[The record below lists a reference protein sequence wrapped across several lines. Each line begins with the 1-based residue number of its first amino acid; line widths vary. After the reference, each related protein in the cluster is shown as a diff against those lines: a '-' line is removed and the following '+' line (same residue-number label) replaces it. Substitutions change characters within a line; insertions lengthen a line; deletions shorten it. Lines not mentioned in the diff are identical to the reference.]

1 MDAQHSATTFLLMLI
16 QLFLQITAQDS
27 LFPGSSISVEHS
39 SDVLRSPDGTF
50 TCGFQTI
57 SYNAAIF
64 SIWFSNSANLTIVW
78 SANHGHPVHNWRS
91 RVELDV
97 HGTMVVKDYNGQTVW
112 SNNVSSSFA
121 DRAQLLDTGNLIVKG
136 KGNEILW
143 QSFDSPTDT
152 LLPNQNITAATK
164 LVSTETLLVPG
175 RYSFHFDDQ
184 YLLSLFDD
192 EKDISYIY
200 WPNPDSNI
208 WGKKRNS
215 FNSTTI
221 GVLHSSGYFL
231 GSDNLSFTA
240 ADLGLGIM
248 RRLTLGYDGNLR
260 LYSMDKSGTW
270 MVTWMAYLG
279 LCYVRG
285 LCGMNGI
292 CVYTPA
298 PTCTCAPGY
307 EAIDPRD
314 GRQGCK
320 AKFRIS
326 CDDRKNKFVK
336 LPNSDFLR
344 HDQDERHSVSLSTCK
359 NICMSACSCM
369 GFSYLQGKGNCY
381 IKYAIV
387 AGLAQQNYPG
397 SVYIKL
403 PKDVNVPKSSIPQS
417 KPFGSEVGSPCS
429 AVTTNVTVLLDMID
443 SGYSGPKYWYAY
455 GFLSAIFLV
464 EVIFVV
470 SGWWFILRR
479 EGRQLRGVWPTEV
492 GYEMITSHFRRY
504 TYKEL
509 QKATRMFTDELG
521 RGASGI
527 VYRGVLEDKR
537 VVAVKKL
544 TDIHQGEAQ
553 FQHELSVIGR
563 IYHMN
568 LVRIWGFCSE
578 GSHNI
583 LVTEF
588 VENGSLA
595 TTLFGTEGSGS
606 PMLLEW
612 KQRFKIALGLAKGLA
627 YLHHECLEWVIHC
640 DVKPE
645 NILLAEN
652 LEPKITDFGL
662 AKLQNRNG
670 SNKNVSRI
678 HGTRGYVAP
687 EWVSSLPITAKVD
700 VYSFGVVL
708 LELLKGVRISQWAA
722 NEDEEVEMV
731 LTRTVRMLE
740 ENINEQSWITGVIDS
755 RLNGQFNSL
764 QARTMIKVAVS
775 CVQEDRGSRPNMEN
789 IVQVLLSVDE
799 DSSIMQQYSTS

>member
-64 SIWFSNSANLTIVW
+64 SIWFSNSTNLTIVW
-78 SANHGHPVHNWRS
+78 SANHGHPVYNWRS

-112 SNNVSSSFA
+112 TNNVSSSIA

-175 RYSFHFDDQ
+175 RYSFRFDDQ
-184 YLLSLFDD
+184 HLLSLFDD

-208 WGKKRNS
+208 WGKQRNS

-221 GVLHSSGYFL
+221 GVLHSSGHFL
-231 GSDNLSFTA
+231 GSDNFSFTA

-260 LYSMDKSGTW
+260 LYSLDKSDTW

-292 CVYTPA
+292 CAYTPA

-314 GRQGCK
+314 GRLGCK

-326 CDDRKNKFVK
+326 CDDRQNKFVK
-336 LPNSDFLR
+336 LPNSDFLG
-344 HDQDERHSVSLSTCK
+344 HDQDVRHSVSLSTCK
-359 NICMSACSCM
+359 NICTSACSCM

-381 IKYAIV
+381 IKSAIV
-387 AGLAQQNYPG
+387 AGLTQPNYPG

-417 KPFGSEVGSPCS
+417 QPFGSEVGSPCS
-429 AVTTNVTVLLDMID
+429 AVTTNVTVFLDMID
-443 SGYSGPKYWYAY
+443 GSYSGPKY
-455 GFLSAIFLV
+455 
-464 EVIFVV
+464 
-470 SGWWFILRR
+470 
-479 EGRQLRGVWPTEV
+479 
-492 GYEMITSHFRRY
+492 
-504 TYKEL
+504 
-509 QKATRMFTDELG
+509 
-521 RGASGI
+521 
-527 VYRGVLEDKR
+527 
-537 VVAVKKL
+537 
-544 TDIHQGEAQ
+544 
-553 FQHELSVIGR
+553 
-563 IYHMN
+563 
-568 LVRIWGFCSE
+568 
-578 GSHNI
+578 
-583 LVTEF
+583 
-588 VENGSLA
+588 
-595 TTLFGTEGSGS
+595 
-606 PMLLEW
+606 
-612 KQRFKIALGLAKGLA
+612 
-627 YLHHECLEWVIHC
+627 
-640 DVKPE
+640 
-645 NILLAEN
+645 
-652 LEPKITDFGL
+652 
-662 AKLQNRNG
+662 
-670 SNKNVSRI
+670 
-678 HGTRGYVAP
+678 
-687 EWVSSLPITAKVD
+687 
-700 VYSFGVVL
+700 
-708 LELLKGVRISQWAA
+708 
-722 NEDEEVEMV
+722 
-731 LTRTVRMLE
+731 
-740 ENINEQSWITGVIDS
+740 
-755 RLNGQFNSL
+755 
-764 QARTMIKVAVS
+764 
-775 CVQEDRGSRPNMEN
+775 
-789 IVQVLLSVDE
+789 
-799 DSSIMQQYSTS
+799 